1 MGIKTNNGWG
11 EVIAR
16 TAAKDSDKD
25 GMPDYFEEAM
35 NYDVN
40 KDDAMTKESDGYVR
54 IEKYINW
61 LGASHMRIS
70 DEASHDFD
78 LRTISSGFQSVKPT
92 YSVSAAENG
101 TVELL
106 ADGYTARFTPK
117 ENFKGL
123 ASFMYTVKGNDKTEY
138 SGRVE
143 VLVEKGV
150 AGESTVT
157 EPSDTPD
164 SSTTRIAEKFRL
176 RGNPESVKVFDMN
189 GNYMGTSMRNLSQG
203 RYIVRQ
209 KIQGRVVNFL
219 HNKN

>member
-11 EVIAR
+11 DVIAG

-35 NYDVN
+35 GYDVN

-61 LGASHMRIS
+61 LGASHMHIT
-70 DEASHDFD
+70 DESSRNFD
-78 LRTISSGFQSVKPT
+78 LRTITSGFQSVKPT

-117 ENFKGL
+117 ANFKGL
-123 ASFMYTVKGNDKTEY
+123 ASFKYIVKGDDKTEY

-143 VLVEKGV
+143 VLVEK
-150 AGESTVT
+150 AESAVD
-157 EPSDTPD
+157 SSAQD
-164 SSTTRIAEKFRL
+164 SSTTRIVEKFRL
-176 RGNPESVKVFDMN
+176 RGNSETVKIFDMN
-189 GNYMGTSMRNLSQG
+189 GNYMGTSTSNLPQG
-203 RYIVRQ
+203 HYIVRQ
-209 KIQGRVVNFL
+209 NIQGRVVNFL
-219 HNKN
+219 YNKN

>member
-11 EVIAR
+11 EVIAG

-35 NYDVN
+35 GYDVN

-61 LGASHMRIS
+61 LGASHMHIT
-70 DEASHDFD
+70 DESSRNFD
-78 LRTISSGFQSVKPT
+78 LRTITSGFQSVKPT

-101 TVELL
+101 MVELL

-117 ENFKGL
+117 ENFKGM
-123 ASFMYTVKGNDKTEY
+123 ASFKYIVKGNDKTEY
-138 SGRVE
+138 TGRVE
-143 VLVEKGV
+143 VLVEK
-150 AGESTVT
+150 AESAVDSTAQ
-157 EPSDTPD
+157 D
-164 SSTTRIAEKFRL
+164 SSTTRIVEKFRL
-176 RGNPESVKVFDMN
+176 RGNSETVKIFDMN
-189 GNYMGTSMRNLSQG
+189 GNYMGTSTSNLSQG

-209 KIQGRVVNFL
+209 NIQGRVVNFL
-219 HNKN
+219 YNKN

>member
-11 EVIAR
+11 EVIAG

-35 NYDVN
+35 GYDVN

-61 LGASHMRIS
+61 LGASHMHIT
-70 DEASHDFD
+70 DESSRNFD
-78 LRTISSGFQSVKPT
+78 LRTITSGFQSVKPT

-101 TVELL
+101 MVELL

-117 ENFKGL
+117 ANFKGL

-143 VLVEKGV
+143 VLVEKGA
-150 AGESTVT
+150 AGEATVT

-164 SSTTRIAEKFRL
+164 SSTTRIVEKFRL
-176 RGNPESVKVFDMN
+176 RGNSETVKIFDMN
-189 GNYMGTSMRNLSQG
+189 GNYMGTSTSNLPQG
-203 RYIVRQ
+203 HYIVRQ
-209 KIQGRVVNFL
+209 NIQGRVVNFL
-219 HNKN
+219 YNKN

>member
-11 EVIAR
+11 EVI
-16 TAAKDSDKD
+16 TGKAATDSDKD

-35 NYDVN
+35 GYDVN

-61 LGASHMRIS
+61 LGASHMHIT
-70 DEASHDFD
+70 DESSRNFD
-78 LRTISSGFQSVKPT
+78 LRTITSGFQSVKPT

-117 ENFKGL
+117 ANFKGL
-123 ASFMYTVKGNDKTEY
+123 ASFKYIVKGDDKTEY

-143 VLVEKGV
+143 VLVEK
-150 AGESTVT
+150 AESAVD
-157 EPSDTPD
+157 SSAQD
-164 SSTTRIAEKFRL
+164 SSTTRIVEKFRL
-176 RGNPESVKVFDMN
+176 RGNSETVKIFDMN
-189 GNYMGTSMRNLSQG
+189 GNYMGTSTSNLPQG
-203 RYIVRQ
+203 HYIVRQ
-209 KIQGRVVNFL
+209 NIQGRVVNFL
-219 HNKN
+219 YNKN

>member
-11 EVIAR
+11 EVIAG

-35 NYDVN
+35 GYDVN

-61 LGASHMRIS
+61 LGASHMHIT
-70 DEASHDFD
+70 DESSRNFD
-78 LRTISSGFQSVKPT
+78 LRTITSGFQSVKPT

-117 ENFKGL
+117 ANFKGL
-123 ASFMYTVKGNDKTEY
+123 ASFKYIVKGDDKTEY

-143 VLVEKGV
+143 VLVEK
-150 AGESTVT
+150 AESAVD
-157 EPSDTPD
+157 SSAQD
-164 SSTTRIAEKFRL
+164 SSTTRIVEKFRL
-176 RGNPESVKVFDMN
+176 RGNSETVKIFDMN
-189 GNYMGTSMRNLSQG
+189 GNYMGTSTSNLPQG
-203 RYIVRQ
+203 HYIVRQ
-209 KIQGRVVNFL
+209 NIQGRVVNFL
-219 HNKN
+219 YNKN